1 MMAFHTPQTM
11 ETDKEPE
18 LTTAESALHAAQTK
32 AHVAMALSALDSR
45 YKENL
50 AAYAEELHACIH
62 RIETARI
69 ELEHLKEKRKP
80 YREALLA
87 AEKEIDHE
95 MRMLERLSEQY
106 VQKSLIIIELKKEL
120 ASAGDTETQ
129 SSLPY
134 RENEL
139 ASLNTEIENLELLL
153 LDHELERQ
161 NHLLSLE
168 PVEQQIRAKEKHLR
182 QLEAEKH
189 YIESS
194 HLHRITK
201 VSTDQQPKLLS
212 KDDEI

>member
-1 MMAFHTPQTM
+1 MAFHTPQTT
-11 ETDKEPE
+11 EIDKETE
-18 LTTAESALHAAQTK
+18 LTTTENALHAAQTK

-62 RIETARI
+62 HIETARI
-69 ELEHLKEKRKP
+69 ELEHLKEKRRP

-87 AEKEIDHE
+87 SEKEIDHE

-106 VQKSLIIIELKKEL
+106 VQKSTVIIELKKEL
-120 ASAGDTETQ
+120 AFAKDTEIQ

-139 ASLNTEIENLELLL
+139 ASLNTEIENLELMLL
-153 LDHELERQ
+153 NHELERQ
-161 NHLLSLE
+161 NHLLLLE
-168 PVEQQIRAKEKHLR
+168 PIEQQIRAKEKHLR
-182 QLEAEKH
+182 QLEAQKH

-194 HLHRITK
+194 HLHRITQ

>member
-1 MMAFHTPQTM
+1 MAFHTPQIM
-11 ETDKEPE
+11 ESDKETE
-18 LTTAESALHAAQTK
+18 LTNTENALHTAQTK

-50 AAYAEELHACIH
+50 AAYADELHTCIH
-62 RIETARI
+62 HIETVRIEI
-69 ELEHLKEKRKP
+69 DHLKEKRRP

-87 AEKEIDHE
+87 SEKEIDHE

-106 VQKSLIIIELKKEL
+106 IQKDIVITELKKEL
-120 ASAGDTETQ
+120 ASAEKTHPKT
-129 SSLPY
+129 SLPY

-139 ASLNTEIENLELLL
+139 ASLNKEIENLELLL
-153 LDHELERQ
+153 LELELDRQ
-161 NHLLSLE
+161 NHLLNLE
-168 PVEQQIRAKEKHLR
+168 PIEQQIRAKEKHLR

-194 HLHRITK
+194 HLHRITQI
-201 VSTDQQPKLLS
+201 STDQQPKLLS